1 MGNKKKVDNRF
12 HYNNAVKQNK
22 NFMYSDLKRSNC
34 YGSDFTGSNFNCT
47 SFRGAHFKGCN
58 FFGCSFKEAEF
69 IGTNFK
75 KSKFKKAKFENAIFE
90 GVNLSGVDFKDA
102 EFKNVIFFATDL
114 SEVKNMIFDEDEV
127 IIFEENPELMINHE
141 LRSAFELALKNEKI
155 KASRVLDTKEGAIN
169 AISVMVLQD
178 DFNDKSL
185 ISGLKIAAQK
195 IDKDFCTLSYLKKQI
210 KLYEKQGLL

>member
-1 MGNKKKVDNRF
+1 MENKKKADNRF

-58 FFGCSFKEAEF
+58 FFGCTFNEAEF

-75 KSKFKKAKFENAIFE
+75 KSKFKKAKFEDAIFE
-90 GVNLSGVDFKDA
+90 GVNLAGVDFKDA
-102 EFKNVIFFATDL
+102 EFKNVIFVSTDL
-114 SEVKNMIFDEDEV
+114 SEVKNMEYDEDEV
-127 IIFEENPELMINHE
+127 IIFDENPELMINDE
-141 LRSAFELALKNEKI
+141 LKAVFELALSNPKI
-155 KASRVLDTKEGAIN
+155 KASRVLDTKEGNIN
-169 AISVMVLQD
+169 PISVMVLQET
-178 DFNDKSL
+178 FNDKSL
-185 ISGLKIAAQK
+185 LSGLKLAAEK
-195 IDKDFCTLSYLKKQI
+195 VDKDFCTLSYLKKQI